1 MTRSGH
7 RRQACSTIREA
18 GFTLIEMLVVL
29 GIIAITLSIAVP
41 SFSRVREHLAVRN
54 TAYALAAHLRS
65 ARAMAQSTNIKRGM
79 TIDLSQRRY
88 WAEGI
93 VSLNRCKWE
102 CKYWCQRANAS
113 VVRPAAFASMPMEAP
128 AAARILLRDD
138 RATAAVH
145 VDWMNGDVRVDM
157 RP

>member
-1 MTRSGH
+1 MIRSGH
-7 RRQACSTIREA
+7 RRQACSAIREA

-29 GIIAITLSIAVP
+29 GIVAITLAIAVP

-65 ARAMAQSTNIKRGM
+65 ARAMAQSTNTERGM

-93 VSLNRCKWE
+93 VAPQPLQMGVQVLVPDSERLGS
-102 CKYWCQRANAS
+102 AAS
-113 VVRPAAFASMPMEAP
+113 RIRFFADGGSSGG
-128 AAARILLRDD
+128 RILLKDD